1 MAAVN
6 LTDVATQ
13 TGVAKVGR
21 IDAGD
26 TVSRRFAAAMEK
38 AGTDPAVDPQRIG
51 AASRVLPS
59 GQATPVD
66 PAASATAD
74 AQERTRRALNLNPSH
89 SVQQKPVHGDAILN
103 GLQNVRGIFGA
114 QEARINALASHSVDT
129 SGLLAMQVEVAKWSV
144 LVETGAKLTGKLAQ
158 LSETLLKGR

>member
-26 TVSRRFAAAMEK
+26 KVSRRFATAMEK
-38 AGTDPAVDPQRIG
+38 AGIDPAVDPQRIG
-51 AASRVLPS
+51 AASRVPPT
-59 GQATPVD
+59 GQTTAVD
-66 PAASATAD
+66 TAASATAD
-74 AQERTRRALNLNPSH
+74 AQERARRALNLNPSH

-114 QEARINALASHSVDT
+114 PPINALASHSADT
-129 SGLLAMQVEVAKWSV
+129 SALMAMQVEVAKWTV
-144 LVETGAKLTGKLAQ
+144 LVETGAKVMGKFAQ
-158 LSETLLKGR
+158 LPETLLKG

>member
-38 AGTDPAVDPQRIG
+38 AGTDPAADPQQIG

-74 AQERTRRALNLNPSH
+74 AQERTRRALDLNVQVTQCSKSRFTVMQYSTVCKMFAAS
-89 SVQQKPVHGDAILN
+89 SVRKRRASMLSRRIRSTRAGCWRCRWKSRN
-103 GLQNVRGIFGA
+103 GSFLSKRA
-114 QEARINALASHSVDT
+114 QS
-129 SGLLAMQVEVAKWSV
+129 
-144 LVETGAKLTGKLAQ
+144 
-158 LSETLLKGR
+158 